1 LTNAGVKTGMLSELA
16 KLYDNREVFD
26 AMREL
31 RLLVTIDSGDD
42 GIPRVR
48 SSRFVD
54 AGIE

>member
-1 LTNAGVKTGMLSELA
+1 MLSELA